1 MNRAKLGIGGLAGIL
16 AGLLML
22 AAANI
27 QPFASPSHEDRGES
41 VLVMLGY
48 EPGKASGHAGHAGAE
63 LPALPRPV
71 LVECPDVSKS
81 RPSTV

>member
-1 MNRAKLGIGGLAGIL
+1 MNRAKLGIGGLVGIM

-27 QPFASPSHEDRGES
+27 QPFASPSQEDRAES

-48 EPGKASGHAGHAGAE
+48 EPGSAQVS
-63 LPALPRPV
+63 LPVVAQPV
-71 LVECPDVSKS
+71 LVDCPDVTKS

>member
-22 AAANI
+22 AAANF
-27 QPFASPSHEDRGES
+27 QPFSSPSDEHRGES

-48 EPGKASGHAGHAGAE
+48 EPGNASASAKGK
-63 LPALPRPV
+63 LPVMAHPV
-71 LVECPDVSKS
+71 LVDCPDVTKA